1 MPLYNFIIHIY
12 KVVQIEGT
20 APEGKGLFEVI
31 LSLRCEDVF
40 VDGRNHA
47 PLGMYETL

>member
-1 MPLYNFIIHIY
+1 MPFTTHIY
-12 KVVQIEGT
+12 MVVQIEGT
-20 APEGKGLFEVI
+20 VPEGKGLFEVI

-40 VDGRNHA
+40 VDGRNPA